1 MITIAK
7 DQLDALETIVKI
19 LIMILGL
26 MPLLGGLLGW
36 YIRKIDKGGRRRV
49 QELRDSQD
57 DLRDIIENKQIQ
69 IDALEANQVEF
80 LEERRANLEKINH
93 QSKRILE
100 LEQELEKLKR
110 EMELLK
116 HADDARTNLMIKN
129 FTSLVMNLGYSDD
142 FLKMCIDYLEG
153 RVELEIIKVEIEN
166 ERLAGRGN
174 RG

>member
-1 MITIAK
+1 
-7 DQLDALETIVKI
+7 
-19 LIMILGL
+19 
-26 MPLLGGLLGW
+26 
-36 YIRKIDKGGRRRV
+36 
-49 QELRDSQD
+49 
-57 DLRDIIENKQIQ
+57 LRDIIENKQIQ

-100 LEQELEKLKR
+100 LVQELEKLKR

-116 HADDARTNLMIKN
+116 HADDARANLMIKN